1 MHFDF
6 KKKYWWINSVWN
18 KGNYTY
24 WWKNW
29 KVKKLFKNNKD
40 RTLNIAKVIKIF
52 NSNLN
57 LFQTIKYFNIVRKPR
72 NVFTNISTLNGKVLK
87 SASCGMFFKRGSERR
102 TFVAFNELLD
112 QSSPSKFK
120 NLKKDR
126 FIVRVRTNNHFR
138 SGFKRSIKMF
148 IKSSNTRIY
157 KHIGIK
163 FKAHNGVRKK
173 KQKRK

>member
-1 MHFDF
+1 MQFDF
-6 KKKYWWINSVWN
+6 RKKYWWINYIWN

-40 RTLNIAKVIKIF
+40 RTLKISKIIKIF
-52 NSNLN
+52 NTNPE
-57 LFQTIKYFNIVRKPR
+57 LFQTIKYFNIIRKPR
-72 NVFTNISTLNGKVLK
+72 NVFTNISTLRGRVIKN
-87 SASCGMFFKRGSERR
+87 ASCGMYFKRGSERR
-102 TFVAFNELLD
+102 TFVAFNELLE
-112 QSSPSKFK
+112 QTSPNNFRD
-120 NLKKDR
+120 LKKNR
-126 FIVRVRTNNHFR
+126 YIIRVRTNNHFR

-148 IKSSNTRIY
+148 IKSSNTKIY

-173 KQKRK
+173 KKKRK

>member
-1 MHFDF
+1 MNFDF
-6 KKKYWWINSVWN
+6 RKKYWWINYIWN

-29 KVKKLFKNNKD
+29 KVKKLFKNNYN
-40 RTLNIAKVIKIF
+40 RNLNITTIIKIF
-52 NSNLN
+52 NNHPE
-57 LFQTIKYFNIVRKPR
+57 LFQTIKYLNVIRKPR
-72 NVFTNISTLNGKVLK
+72 NVFLNISTLKGRVIKK
-87 SASCGMFFKRGSERR
+87 GSCGIYFKRGSERR
-102 TFVAFNELLD
+102 TFVAFNELLE
-112 QSSPSKFK
+112 QLSPNNFR
-120 NLKKDR
+120 NLKKNR
-126 FIVRVRTNNHFR
+126 YIIRVRTNNHFR

-148 IKSSNTRIY
+148 IKNSNLQLY

>member
-1 MHFDF
+1 
-6 KKKYWWINSVWN
+6 
-18 KGNYTY
+18 
-24 WWKNW
+24 
-29 KVKKLFKNNKD
+29 
-40 RTLNIAKVIKIF
+40 
-52 NSNLN
+52 
-57 LFQTIKYFNIVRKPR
+57 
-72 NVFTNISTLNGKVLK
+72 VLK